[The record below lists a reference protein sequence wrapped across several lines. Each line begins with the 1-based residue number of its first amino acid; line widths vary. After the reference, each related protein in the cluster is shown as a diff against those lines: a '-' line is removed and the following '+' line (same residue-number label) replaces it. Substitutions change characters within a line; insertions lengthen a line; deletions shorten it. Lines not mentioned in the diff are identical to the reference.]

1 MRIFKKLK
9 PRDVFFAALFVYA
22 GYNCVKLSTQE
33 VWLQKYHTR
42 LETEMQQV
50 AAEQADL
57 QKQIDYYK
65 TTQGVE
71 ELARNRLG
79 YYKQDEVPVRV
90 IAKQPTVVQQPPAT
104 LVTDPANAL

>member
-42 LETEMQQV
+42 LV